1 MTVLQRILH
10 VEDEPD
16 IQTIVKIALGE
27 MGGFD
32 LLMCSSGEEALAEAE
47 KFSPDLILL
56 DVMMPGMNGP
66 DTLQALRNIPQFIN
80 TPAMFMTAKV
90 QTSEIEELMRLGV
103 LDVISKPFNP
113 VTLADDI
120 RGIWEKNI
128 PQ

>member
-66 DTLQALRNIPQFIN
+66 DTLQALRDIPQFIN

-90 QTSEIEELMRLGV
+90 QTSEIEELMSLGV

-120 RGIWEKNI
+120 REIWEKNI